1 MRAARRLLIAL
12 VVLFGLFVVA
22 DRVAVTVAES
32 QVASKLQTERQLTKK
47 PGVSIGGFP
56 FLTQLAG
63 GKLDDVK
70 IHTNGM
76 VVRGISGDQVTLQ
89 NFDADLKGVKLEN
102 NYSTAVA
109 DTATGTA
116 LVSYTDL
123 SDAIQ
128 SHPVIGYAGNGRVT
142 VADTA
147 DIPGLGQKKFTATAK
162 IVPSGNG
169 TGIGLSDISGIT
181 GLSGIPGVTSQMAG
195 NLAFEALGLRLSLSG
210 LPQGLAVTQVQPGP
224 DGVTVSVG
232 GSGVSLTAT
241 EA

>member
-32 QVASKLQTERQLTKK
+32 QVAGKLQTERQLAKK

-116 LVSYTDL
+116 LVSYADL

-147 DIPGLGQKKFTATAK
+147 DIPGLGEKKFTATAK

-169 TGIGLSDISGIT
+169 TGIGLSDISDVT
-181 GLSGIPGVTSQMAG
+181 GLSGIPGVTSGTVG
-195 NLAFEALGLRLSLSG
+195 NLALEALGLRLSLSG
-210 LPQGLAVTQVQPGP
+210 LPQGLSVTQVQPGP

-232 GSGVSLTAT
+232 GTGVSLTAN